1 MSTVEEPE
9 KWVNLEIV
17 ADHTGLSKDTI
28 RSYIRKDAIRA
39 KNLVRAAG
47 QLQIDGA
54 LLYDFLRDAVEH
66 RQPGFVGALGDSQLV
81 SGFLCDKGLVING
94 ILSVHGLHL
103 GSILVLSVPLRI
115 YGMKV
120 GGMFHVNKSFSILP
134 TRFLQEHL
142 FFVIVIETIR
152 AVKREPVHRG

>member
-1 MSTVEEPE
+1 MHSAYASQMVSRKASSLTILSYLSVQRSR
-9 KWVNLEIV
+9 
-17 ADHTGLSKDTI
+17 TGSG
-28 RSYIRKDAIRA
+28 A
-39 KNLVRAAG
+39 
-47 QLQIDGA
+47 LQIDGA

-120 GGMFHVNKSFSILP
+120 GGMFHVNKSFSILL
-134 TRFLQEHL
+134 TRFLREHS

-152 AVKREPVHRG
+152 A